1 MTSNDPLGT
10 PTFPIPIDALFQIN
24 GVIFKVQ
31 ASTIQGA
38 GLGLFLYTPLIK
50 GVTILHYGGDK
61 YHHDDWKDLCRIF
74 PRASRKI
81 GLKFVECL

>member
-1 MTSNDPLGT
+1 MPYVTSNDPLGT

-61 YHHDDWKDLCRIF
+61 YHHDDSKDLCCIF
-74 PRASRKI
+74 PRA
-81 GLKFVECL
+81 